1 MIEECIQYIPYE
13 NTISQLKELKIIHN
27 KPELVD
33 REIQHEPEV
42 NSVDKNLIIEIKG
55 QKPQYK
61 ESITQYEKPINEII
75 KSFPLNIPGIKKEP
89 KPKNNEIKIRTIKR
103 SLCKMQHPILKK
115 IWLRKAFKT
124 FESNCKRPA
133 YHKVILKE
141 LLRMYLLKWRFIKG
155 YGPDRYG
162 NIYDRNGILIRSIQ
176 GTVADAQIQ
185 NEFKIETEEQC
196 TQYTPIE
203 NIISTLKQ
211 IEIGPSYKRKI
222 EPVKNDIAIG
232 DDNIIEECIQKN
244 DDVML
249 KGSLKK
255 SLKMKAKFIKMK
267 LGLLNVRKK
276 Y

>member
-1 MIEECIQYIPYE
+1 
-13 NTISQLKELKIIHN
+13 
-27 KPELVD
+27 
-33 REIQHEPEV
+33 
-42 NSVDKNLIIEIKG
+42 
-55 QKPQYK
+55 
-61 ESITQYEKPINEII
+61 
-75 KSFPLNIPGIKKEP
+75 
-89 KPKNNEIKIRTIKR
+89 
-103 SLCKMQHPILKK
+103 MQHPILKK

-211 IEIGPSYKRKI
+211 IEISPSYKRKI
-222 EPVKNDIAIG
+222 EPIKNDIAIG

-244 DDVML
+244 DDIML

-255 SLKMKAKFIKMK
+255 KFEKERNAYAFQMKI
-267 LGLLNVRKK
+267 
-276 Y
+276 